1 MKDGRL
7 IFLVGENYSLFMQGF
22 FHCKVSLH
30 IFNHNRME
38 VKLFKIILF
47 LMYKKKMTAL
57 NAFEFLQAKQRVWI
71 NSHKIFFFLE
81 ENIKRKE

>member
-1 MKDGRL
+1 
-7 IFLVGENYSLFMQGF
+7 
-22 FHCKVSLH
+22 
-30 IFNHNRME
+30 
-38 VKLFKIILF
+38 
-47 LMYKKKMTAL
+47 MTAL